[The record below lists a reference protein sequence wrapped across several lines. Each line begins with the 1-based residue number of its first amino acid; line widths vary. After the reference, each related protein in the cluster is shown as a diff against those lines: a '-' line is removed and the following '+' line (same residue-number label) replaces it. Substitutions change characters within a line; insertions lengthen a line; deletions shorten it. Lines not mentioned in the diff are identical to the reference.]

1 MNNFLFENKT
11 KVYFGKGGVKEYLGC
26 LLEHYGDTVM
36 LAYGGGSI
44 KHNGVYDEI
53 VGILNAEGK
62 RIVEFPGIMPN
73 PTYAKVQE
81 GETPAEDPLR
91 LIGLLNAECSAYE
104 ELIRRIN
111 LTNAATV
118 LDGQTLTALLARRD
132 ALSLEISI
140 LRDFLQQASQR
151 IDRYSKTE
159 IKILS
164 TVDVTAMQK
173 TVDAKSKELR
183 QLDAAIQKLNWN
195 TTLI

>member
-1 MNNFLFENKT
+1 MDINTVNEEMSLAEALQLRADIKT
-11 KVYFGKGGVKEYLGC
+11 RIAQL
-26 LLEHYGDTVM
+26 H
-36 LAYGGGSI
+36 SR
-44 KHNGVYDEI
+44 
-53 VGILNAEGK
+53 LND
-62 RIVEFPGIMPN
+62 N
-73 PTYAKVQE
+73 AKVQE
-81 GETPAEDPLR
+81 GEAPAEDPLR
-91 LIGLLNAECSAYE
+91 LIELINAECSAYE
-104 ELIRRIN
+104 ELISRIN

-195 TTLI
+195 TMLI

>member
-1 MNNFLFENKT
+1 MELNTNAVMDELSGINEEMSLAEALQMRADIKT
-11 KVYFGKGGVKEYLGC
+11 RISQL
-26 LLEHYGDTVM
+26 H
-36 LAYGGGSI
+36 SR
-44 KHNGVYDEI
+44 
-53 VGILNAEGK
+53 LND
-62 RIVEFPGIMPN
+62 N
-73 PTYAKVQE
+73 AKVQE

-91 LIGLLNAECSAYE
+91 LIELLGAECEAYE
-104 ELIRRIN
+104 TLIRRIN

-118 LDGQTLTALLARRD
+118 FEGQTLTALLAKRD
-132 ALSLEISI
+132 ALSLDLSI

-151 IDRYSKTE
+151 IDRYSKAE

-195 TTLI
+195 TTLK

>member
-1 MNNFLFENKT
+1 MDIYFVNEGMTLAEALQQRADIKT
-11 KVYFGKGGVKEYLGC
+11 QIAQLR
-26 LLEHYGDTVM
+26 
-36 LAYGGGSI
+36 SR
-44 KHNGVYDEI
+44 
-53 VGILNAEGK
+53 LND
-62 RIVEFPGIMPN
+62 N
-73 PTYAKVQE
+73 AKVQE
-81 GETPAEDPLR
+81 GEAPAEDPLR
-91 LIGLLNAECSAYE
+91 LIELLNAECSAYE

-118 LDGQTLTALLARRD
+118 FEGQTLTALLARRD
-132 ALSLEISI
+132 ALSLELSI
-140 LRDFLQQASQR
+140 MRDFLRQASQR

-159 IKILS
+159 IKILP

>member
-1 MNNFLFENKT
+1 MDINTVNEEMSLAEALQMRADIKT
-11 KVYFGKGGVKEYLGC
+11 QIAQL
-26 LLEHYGDTVM
+26 H
-36 LAYGGGSI
+36 SR
-44 KHNGVYDEI
+44 
-53 VGILNAEGK
+53 LND
-62 RIVEFPGIMPN
+62 N
-73 PTYAKVQE
+73 AKVQE
-81 GETPAEDPLR
+81 GEAPAEDPLR
-91 LIGLLNAECSAYE
+91 LIELLNAECSAYE

-132 ALSLEISI
+132 TLSLELSI
-140 LRDFLQQASQR
+140 MRDFLQQASQR

-159 IKILS
+159 IKILP

-183 QLDAAIQKLNWN
+183 QLDAAIQKLNWT

>member
-1 MNNFLFENKT
+1 MDINTVNEGMSLAEALQMRADIKT
-11 KVYFGKGGVKEYLGC
+11 RISQL
-26 LLEHYGDTVM
+26 H
-36 LAYGGGSI
+36 SR
-44 KHNGVYDEI
+44 
-53 VGILNAEGK
+53 LND
-62 RIVEFPGIMPN
+62 N
-73 PTYAKVQE
+73 AKVQE
-81 GETPAEDPLR
+81 GEAPAEDPLR
-91 LIGLLNAECSAYE
+91 LIELLNAECSAYE

-132 ALSLEISI
+132 ALSLELSI
-140 LRDFLQQASQR
+140 MRDFLRQASQR

-159 IKILS
+159 IKIFS

-195 TTLI
+195 TMLI

>member
-1 MNNFLFENKT
+1 MDINTVNEGMSLAEALQLRADIKT
-11 KVYFGKGGVKEYLGC
+11 RISQL
-26 LLEHYGDTVM
+26 H
-36 LAYGGGSI
+36 SR
-44 KHNGVYDEI
+44 
-53 VGILNAEGK
+53 LND
-62 RIVEFPGIMPN
+62 N
-73 PTYAKVQE
+73 AKVQE
-81 GETPAEDPLR
+81 GEAPAEDPLR
-91 LIGLLNAECSAYE
+91 LIELLNAECSASE

-132 ALSLEISI
+132 TLSLELSI
-140 LRDFLQQASQR
+140 MRDFLQQASQR

-159 IKILS
+159 IKILP

-195 TTLI
+195 TMLI

>member
-1 MNNFLFENKT
+1 MDINTVNEGMSLAEALQLRADIKT
-11 KVYFGKGGVKEYLGC
+11 RISQL
-26 LLEHYGDTVM
+26 H
-36 LAYGGGSI
+36 SR
-44 KHNGVYDEI
+44 
-53 VGILNAEGK
+53 LND
-62 RIVEFPGIMPN
+62 N
-73 PTYAKVQE
+73 AKVQE
-81 GETPAEDPLR
+81 SEAPAEDPLR
-91 LIGLLNAECSAYE
+91 LIELLNAECSAYE

-132 ALSLEISI
+132 ALSLELSI
-140 LRDFLQQASQR
+140 MRDFLQQASQR

-159 IKILS
+159 IKILP

-195 TTLI
+195 TMLI

>member
-1 MNNFLFENKT
+1 MDIHTVNEEISLAEALQMRADIKT
-11 KVYFGKGGVKEYLGC
+11 RISQL
-26 LLEHYGDTVM
+26 H
-36 LAYGGGSI
+36 SR
-44 KHNGVYDEI
+44 
-53 VGILNAEGK
+53 LND
-62 RIVEFPGIMPN
+62 N
-73 PTYAKVQE
+73 AKVQE
-81 GETPAEDPLR
+81 GEAPAEDPLR

-118 LDGQTLTALLARRD
+118 FEGETLTALLARRD
-132 ALSLEISI
+132 TLSLELSI
-140 LRDFLQQASQR
+140 MRDFLRQASQR

-159 IKILS
+159 IKILP

-195 TTLI
+195 TMLI

>member
-1 MNNFLFENKT
+1 MDINTVNEGMSLAEALQLRPDIKT
-11 KVYFGKGGVKEYLGC
+11 RIAQL
-26 LLEHYGDTVM
+26 H
-36 LAYGGGSI
+36 SR
-44 KHNGVYDEI
+44 
-53 VGILNAEGK
+53 LND
-62 RIVEFPGIMPN
+62 N
-73 PTYAKVQE
+73 AKVQE
-81 GETPAEDPLR
+81 GEAPAEDPLR
-91 LIGLLNAECSAYE
+91 LIELLNAECSAYE

-132 ALSLEISI
+132 TLSLELSI
-140 LRDFLQQASQR
+140 MRDFLQQASQR

-159 IKILS
+159 IKILP

-195 TTLI
+195 TMLI

>member
-1 MNNFLFENKT
+1 MDIKT
-11 KVYFGKGGVKEYLGC
+11 VNEG
-26 LLEHYGDTVM
+26 M
-36 LAYGGGSI
+36 SLAEALQMRADI
-44 KHNGVYDEI
+44 KTRISQLHSR
-53 VGILNAEGK
+53 LND
-62 RIVEFPGIMPN
+62 N
-73 PTYAKVQE
+73 AKVQE
-81 GETPAEDPLR
+81 GEAPAEDPLR
-91 LIGLLNAECSAYE
+91 LIELLNAECSAYE

-132 ALSLEISI
+132 TLSLELSI
-140 LRDFLQQASQR
+140 MRDFLQQASQR

-159 IKILS
+159 IKILP

-195 TTLI
+195 TMLI

>member
-1 MNNFLFENKT
+1 MDINTVNEEMSLAEALQMRADIKT
-11 KVYFGKGGVKEYLGC
+11 QIAQL
-26 LLEHYGDTVM
+26 H
-36 LAYGGGSI
+36 SR
-44 KHNGVYDEI
+44 
-53 VGILNAEGK
+53 LND
-62 RIVEFPGIMPN
+62 N
-73 PTYAKVQE
+73 AKVQE
-81 GETPAEDPLR
+81 GEAPAEDPLR
-91 LIGLLNAECSAYE
+91 LIELLNAECSAYE

-118 LDGQTLTALLARRD
+118 FDGQTLTSLLARRD
-132 ALSLEISI
+132 TLSLELSI
-140 LRDFLQQASQR
+140 MRDFLRQASQR

>member
-1 MNNFLFENKT
+1 MDINTVNEGMSLAEALQMRADIKT
-11 KVYFGKGGVKEYLGC
+11 RISQL
-26 LLEHYGDTVM
+26 H
-36 LAYGGGSI
+36 SR
-44 KHNGVYDEI
+44 
-53 VGILNAEGK
+53 LND
-62 RIVEFPGIMPN
+62 N
-73 PTYAKVQE
+73 AKVQE
-81 GETPAEDPLR
+81 GEAPAEDPLR
-91 LIGLLNAECSAYE
+91 LIELLNAECSAYE

-132 ALSLEISI
+132 TLSLELSI
-140 LRDFLQQASQR
+140 FRDFLQQASQR

-159 IKILS
+159 IKILP

-195 TTLI
+195 TMLI

>member
-1 MNNFLFENKT
+1 MDINTVNEEMSLAEALQLRADIKT
-11 KVYFGKGGVKEYLGC
+11 RIAQL
-26 LLEHYGDTVM
+26 H
-36 LAYGGGSI
+36 SR
-44 KHNGVYDEI
+44 
-53 VGILNAEGK
+53 LND
-62 RIVEFPGIMPN
+62 N
-73 PTYAKVQE
+73 AKVQE
-81 GETPAEDPLR
+81 GEAPAEDPLR
-91 LIGLLNAECSAYE
+91 LIELLNAECSAYE

-132 ALSLEISI
+132 TLSLELSI
-140 LRDFLQQASQR
+140 MRDFLQQASQR

-159 IKILS
+159 IKIFS

-195 TTLI
+195 TMLI

>member
-1 MNNFLFENKT
+1 MDINTVNEGMSLAEALQLRADIKT
-11 KVYFGKGGVKEYLGC
+11 RIAQL
-26 LLEHYGDTVM
+26 H
-36 LAYGGGSI
+36 SR
-44 KHNGVYDEI
+44 
-53 VGILNAEGK
+53 LND
-62 RIVEFPGIMPN
+62 N
-73 PTYAKVQE
+73 AKVQE
-81 GETPAEDPLR
+81 GEAPAEDPLR
-91 LIGLLNAECSAYE
+91 LIELLNAECSAYE

-132 ALSLEISI
+132 ALSLELSI
-140 LRDFLQQASQR
+140 MRDFLRQASQR

-183 QLDAAIQKLNWN
+183 QLDAAIQKLNWT

>member
-1 MNNFLFENKT
+1 MDINTVNEGMSLAEALQPRADIKT
-11 KVYFGKGGVKEYLGC
+11 RIAQL
-26 LLEHYGDTVM
+26 H
-36 LAYGGGSI
+36 SR
-44 KHNGVYDEI
+44 
-53 VGILNAEGK
+53 LND
-62 RIVEFPGIMPN
+62 N
-73 PTYAKVQE
+73 AKVQE
-81 GETPAEDPLR
+81 GEAPAEDPLR
-91 LIGLLNAECSAYE
+91 LIELLNAECSAYE

-132 ALSLEISI
+132 TLSLELSI
-140 LRDFLQQASQR
+140 MRDFLQQASQR

-159 IKILS
+159 IKILP

-195 TTLI
+195 TMLI

>member
-1 MNNFLFENKT
+1 MDINTVNEEISLAEALQLRADIKT
-11 KVYFGKGGVKEYLGC
+11 RISQL
-26 LLEHYGDTVM
+26 H
-36 LAYGGGSI
+36 SR
-44 KHNGVYDEI
+44 
-53 VGILNAEGK
+53 LND
-62 RIVEFPGIMPN
+62 N
-73 PTYAKVQE
+73 AKVQE
-81 GETPAEDPLR
+81 GETPAKDPLR
-91 LIGLLNAECSAYE
+91 LIELLNAECSAYE

-132 ALSLEISI
+132 ALSLELSI
-140 LRDFLQQASQR
+140 MRDFLQQASQR

-159 IKILS
+159 IKILP

-195 TTLI
+195 TMLI

>member
-1 MNNFLFENKT
+1 MDINTVNEGMSLAEALQMRADIKT
-11 KVYFGKGGVKEYLGC
+11 RISQL
-26 LLEHYGDTVM
+26 H
-36 LAYGGGSI
+36 SR
-44 KHNGVYDEI
+44 
-53 VGILNAEGK
+53 LND
-62 RIVEFPGIMPN
+62 N
-73 PTYAKVQE
+73 AKVQE
-81 GETPAEDPLR
+81 GEAPAEDPLR
-91 LIGLLNAECSAYE
+91 LIELLNAECSAYE

-132 ALSLEISI
+132 MLSLELSI
-140 LRDFLQQASQR
+140 MRDFLQQASQR

-159 IKILS
+159 IKILP

-195 TTLI
+195 TMLI

>member
-1 MNNFLFENKT
+1 MDINTVNEEMSLAEALQMRADIKT
-11 KVYFGKGGVKEYLGC
+11 RIAQL
-26 LLEHYGDTVM
+26 H
-36 LAYGGGSI
+36 SR
-44 KHNGVYDEI
+44 
-53 VGILNAEGK
+53 LND
-62 RIVEFPGIMPN
+62 N
-73 PTYAKVQE
+73 AKVQE
-81 GETPAEDPLR
+81 GEAPAEEPLR
-91 LIGLLNAECSAYE
+91 LIELLNAECSAYE

-132 ALSLEISI
+132 ALSLELSI
-140 LRDFLQQASQR
+140 FRDFLQQASQR

-159 IKILS
+159 IKILP

-195 TTLI
+195 TMLI

>member
-1 MNNFLFENKT
+1 MDININAVTDELSGINEKMSLAEALQLRADIKT
-11 KVYFGKGGVKEYLGC
+11 RIAQL
-26 LLEHYGDTVM
+26 H
-36 LAYGGGSI
+36 SR
-44 KHNGVYDEI
+44 
-53 VGILNAEGK
+53 LND
-62 RIVEFPGIMPN
+62 N
-73 PTYAKVQE
+73 AKVQE
-81 GETPAEDPLR
+81 GEAPAEDPLR
-91 LIGLLNAECSAYE
+91 LIELLNAECSAYE

-132 ALSLEISI
+132 ALSLELSI
-140 LRDFLQQASQR
+140 FRDFLRQASQR

-159 IKILS
+159 IKILP

-183 QLDAAIQKLNWN
+183 QLDAVIQKLNWN